1 MNEAAQHA
9 VGPLNEAM
17 DVHGSAML
25 DYLNGER
32 DAAVIMHRDDGFT
45 YPPICA
51 ERWFYK
57 GGFPII
63 DTKALSLC
71 KGTVLNI
78 GASSGSHSLF
88 LEELG
93 LRVISLDASPQAVEV
108 MRRRIVKDPVVGDL
122 DSLQGPFDSILLL
135 CGLGV
140 TGSIDGV
147 RRFLERAKGHLNP
160 GGVIITDCTHPRADS
175 LEASQRYCDLQAAQ
189 GRYEGER
196 TLRFEYKGVF
206 GPWFRWLS
214 IAPEALKAHA
224 KDFGFKCTDVYS
236 ELGRSLCV
244 LSHIDDT
251 RP

>member
-1 MNEAAQHA
+1 
-9 VGPLNEAM
+9 
-17 DVHGSAML
+17 
-25 DYLNGER
+25 
-32 DAAVIMHRDDGFT
+32 
-45 YPPICA
+45 
-51 ERWFYK
+51 
-57 GGFPII
+57 
-63 DTKALSLC
+63 
-71 KGTVLNI
+71 VLNI

-147 RRFLERAKGHLNP
+147 RRFLERAKGHLDP